1 MSKTIKRKISVELQ
15 KPRDLSKNRLSV
27 FQRLGSKKPKS
38 IGIVS
43 IDKSNKTQ
51 NTKRKEKKTYTLCLP
66 DLTLNKLHTN
76 ANNMLIVPK
85 RLTSL
90 ILNNDYLLKTVRR

>member
-27 FQRLGSKKPKS
+27 FQRLGSKKQKS

-51 NTKRKEKKTYTLCLP
+51 NTKEKKKKNIYSM
-66 DLTLNKLHTN
+66 LTRPH
-76 ANNMLIVPK
+76 A
-85 RLTSL
+85 
-90 ILNNDYLLKTVRR
+90 